1 MRRTRYPAS
10 RIADPTPPEPER
22 EPYRVCIG
30 VSSADSTL
38 FHAWVEPDADDL
50 FEMGDGWTM
59 VFDKTVLAEDYDQ
72 LFQIIQSDYLAYSSA
87 TTPYDAA
94 RMLREIDAVHGAL
107 PASDYPEWDVFSP
120 DALNCEPGD
129 EALLHLVDAMLDTLG
144 QYAAAAQAEA
154 FGFPAYVKW

>member
-10 RIADPTPPEPER
+10 RLVDLTPPEPEP

-30 VSSADSTL
+30 VSSADATL
-38 FHAWVEPDADDL
+38 FQAWVEPDADEV
-50 FEMGDGWTM
+50 FEMKDGWTM

-72 LFQIIQSDYLAYSSA
+72 LFQIIQSDHLVYSGA

-94 RMLREIDAVHGAL
+94 RMLRVIYAVHRAL
-107 PASDYPEWDVFSP
+107 PASEYPEWDVFSP
-120 DALNCEPGD
+120 DALNCEPGE
-129 EALLHLVDAMLDTLG
+129 EALLHLVDAMLETLG

-154 FGFPAYVKW
+154 FGFPAYVRW